1 MLPYIAY
8 MDPMGMLKKFRVK
21 KSCFFYGDINLL
33 YDLKIKPQNY
43 SKYGGIF
50 LREQEMLLSLLP
62 KKLMVLMLIA
72 ASLFFM
78 IDID

>member
-1 MLPYIAY
+1 
-8 MDPMGMLKKFRVK
+8 MDPMGMLKKYRVK

-43 SKYGGIF
+43 SKYGGIL

-62 KKLMVLMLIA
+62 KK
-72 ASLFFM
+72 
-78 IDID
+78 IDGVDAHCGIPVFHDWRIDWYPLVN